1 VGRSS
6 AGKGTLISSIL
17 QDQYKGCWEKVY
29 VFSSTVKVDPLWI
42 ALVDFIHD
50 TFGQIR
56 EIKELD
62 DVPIAHDKIDE
73 GVIRKILAQG
83 ERSIK
88 RQKQEGKKK
97 CKSTLLIFDDLSH
110 TPEMQRHGASL
121 LGEIFTTSRHFGC
134 SIIASVHSITSLGSL
149 PRRQLSCLILFPD
162 SNRRSYESLSEQYSR
177 LAGPDR
183 KTFDEIYQLALGVNA
198 PPYSFLTIN
207 VNERPGRIF
216 MLRFSHFI
224 VPISDED

>member
-1 VGRSS
+1 MPAAPPVRPMPQARTEYVQSQFDLPSIPMRTMIVGRSS

-17 QDQYKGCWEKVY
+17 QHQYKGCWEKVY

-42 ALVDFIHD
+42 ALVDFSHD

-97 CKSTLLIFDDLSH
+97 WESTLLIFDDLSH
-110 TPEMQRHGASL
+110 TPEMQKHAAGL
-121 LGEIFTTSRHFGC
+121 FGEIFTTSRHYGC

-149 PRRQLSCLILFPD
+149 PRRQLSLPKTVPRFKPTQLREHVRAIL
-162 SNRRSYESLSEQYSR
+162 QASR
-177 LAGPDR
+177 TR
-183 KTFDEIYQLALGVNA
+183 
-198 PPYSFLTIN
+198 
-207 VNERPGRIF
+207 
-216 MLRFSHFI
+216 
-224 VPISDED
+224 